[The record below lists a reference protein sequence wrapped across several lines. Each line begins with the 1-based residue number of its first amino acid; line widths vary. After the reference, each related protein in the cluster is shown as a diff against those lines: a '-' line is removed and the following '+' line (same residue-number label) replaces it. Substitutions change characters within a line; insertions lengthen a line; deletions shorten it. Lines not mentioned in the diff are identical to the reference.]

1 MLPQASDQAA
11 TQRSVQATD
20 PTLATTQSG
29 PAKLAPLSPE
39 EEPQLT
45 CCLSGAARSALFN
58 TSSLRLW
65 RTSFSSSGFADENGM
80 RASLTSKTMST
91 ILSRS

>member
-39 EEPQLT
+39 EEQHMKDL
-45 CCLSGAARSALFN
+45 AA
-58 TSSLRLW
+58 
-65 RTSFSSSGFADENGM
+65 SFRRRNN
-80 RASLTSKTMST
+80 KKQ
-91 ILSRS
+91 